1 MKIIKE
7 IGRTFSEIRR
17 NKGYSQGYISEGSLT
32 QGAYSKFENLNTGIR
47 INTFKELL
55 AKLEM
60 SFEEFDFILNG
71 YEYDVRVQLINRL
84 FDLSY
89 NNKQDLEQLLAE
101 VTEYLK
107 AHDDI
112 LLRNLAKIFE
122 SLILL
127 SETGKIEQAR
137 IPLLDVWES
146 LSKRNHFYIID
157 IYFINSI
164 LFLFPL
170 ETALE
175 IKRFAFRS
183 IDRYKNFQDIERIKI
198 NISINIMLLLMKE
211 GRFSEAL
218 NETTQIINLCKK
230 HRDYL
235 RLAICYIRKGICLN
249 SIDMSGEEWILKGK
263 NMLFALEEDKMVEI
277 LEDEIKSYKKILV

>member
-1 MKIIKE
+1 MTKE
-7 IGRTFSEIRR
+7 LGQTISVIRR
-17 NKGYSQGYISEGSLT
+17 NKGYSQGYVSEGSLT

-55 AKLEM
+55 SKLEI
-60 SFEEFDFILNG
+60 SHEEFEFIHNG
-71 YEYDVRVQLINRL
+71 YEYNVRYQLINRF

-89 NNKQDLEQLLAE
+89 NNKHNLEQLLTE
-101 VTEYLK
+101 ITEYLK
-107 AHDDI
+107 VHDDI
-112 LLRNLAKIFE
+112 LLDNLSKICE

-127 SETGKIEQAR
+127 SETGKIEEAR
-137 IPLLDVWES
+137 IPLQVVWES

-175 IKRFAFRS
+175 IKKFAFRS
-183 IDRYKNFQDIERIKI
+183 IDLYRDFQNIERIKI

-211 GRFSEAL
+211 ERFKEAL
-218 NETTQIINLCKK
+218 NETTQIMDLCKK

-235 RLAICYIRKGICLN
+235 RLAICYIRRGICLN
-249 SIDMSGEEWILKGK
+249 TIDMSGEVWIMKGK
-263 NMLFALEEDKMVEI
+263 NMLMALEEYKMIEI
-277 LEDEIKSYKKILV
+277 MEEEIKNYE

>member
-1 MKIIKE
+1 MIKE
-7 IGRTFSEIRR
+7 IGRTISVIRR
-17 NKGYSQGYISEGSLT
+17 NKGYSQGYVSEGSLT

-60 SFEEFDFILNG
+60 SLDEFGFIHNG
-71 YEYDVRVQLINRL
+71 YKYNVRDQLINRL

-107 AHDDI
+107 VQDDN
-112 LLRNLAKIFE
+112 LLENLSKICE

-137 IPLLDVWES
+137 IPVQDVWGS

-175 IKRFAFRS
+175 IKKFAFRS
-183 IDRYKNFQDIERIKI
+183 IDRYKDFQNIERIKI

-211 GRFSEAL
+211 GRFKEAL

-235 RLAICYIRKGICLN
+235 RLAIAYVRKGICLN
-249 SIDMSGEEWILKGK
+249 SIDMSGENWILKGK
-263 NMLFALEEDKMVEI
+263 NMLFALEEDNMVEI
-277 LEDEIKSYKKILV
+277 LEDEIKSYEKIFV

>member
-1 MKIIKE
+1 MKLTKE
-7 IGRTFSEIRR
+7 IGQTISIIRR
-17 NKGYSQGYISEGSLT
+17 NKGYSQGYVSEGSLT
-32 QGAYSKFENLNTGIR
+32 QGAYSKFENLNAGIR
-47 INTFKELL
+47 INTFKELI
-55 AKLEM
+55 AKLEI
-60 SFEEFDFILNG
+60 SLEEFEFIHNG
-71 YEYDVRVQLINRL
+71 YEYNVRDQLINRL

-89 NNKQDLEQLLAE
+89 NNKQNLEQLLVE
-101 VTEYLK
+101 VTKYLK
-107 AHDDI
+107 EHDDI
-112 LLRNLAKIFE
+112 LLANLSKICE

-137 IPLLDVWES
+137 IPLQDVWES

-175 IKRFAFRS
+175 IKKFSFRS
-183 IDRYKNFQDIERIKI
+183 IDRYRGFQNIERIKI

-211 GRFSEAL
+211 ERFKEAL

-235 RLAICYIRKGICLN
+235 RLAICYVRKGICLN
-249 SIDMSGEEWILKGK
+249 TIDISGEVWILKGK
-263 NMLFALEEDKMVEI
+263 NMLLALEEYKMIEI
-277 LEDEIKSYKKILV
+277 LEDEIKTYES

>member
-1 MKIIKE
+1 MTKE
-7 IGRTFSEIRR
+7 IGSTISVIRR
-17 NKGYSQGYISEGSLT
+17 NKGYSQGYVSEGSLT

-60 SFEEFDFILNG
+60 SLDEFGFIHNG
-71 YEYDVRVQLINRL
+71 YKYNVRDQLINRL

-89 NNKQDLEQLLAE
+89 NNKQKLEQLLAE

-107 AHDDI
+107 VQDDI
-112 LLRNLAKIFE
+112 LLENLSKICE

-137 IPLLDVWES
+137 IPVQDVWDS

-157 IYFINSI
+157 IYFISSI

-175 IKRFAFRS
+175 IKKFAFRS
-183 IDRYKNFQDIERIKI
+183 IDRYKDFQNIERIKI
-198 NISINIMLLLMKE
+198 NISINITLLLMKE

-218 NETTQIINLCKK
+218 DETTQIINLCKK

-235 RLAICYIRKGICLN
+235 RLAICYVRKGICLN
-249 SIDMSGEEWILKGK
+249 SIEMSGENWILKGI
-263 NMLFALEEDKMVEI
+263 NMLIALEEDNMVEI
-277 LEDEIKSYKKILV
+277 LEDEIKRYEKILV

>member
-1 MKIIKE
+1 MTIEMGHTIS
-7 IGRTFSEIRR
+7 IIRR
-17 NKGYSQGYISEGSLT
+17 NKGYSQGYVSEGLLT

-60 SFEEFDFILNG
+60 SLEEFDFIHNG
-71 YEYDVRVQLINRL
+71 YEYSVRDQLINRF

-89 NNKQDLEQLLAE
+89 NNKQKLEQLLGE

-107 AHDDI
+107 VHDDI
-112 LLRNLAKIFE
+112 LLETLSKICE

-137 IPLLDVWES
+137 IPLLDVWER

-170 ETALE
+170 ETVLE
-175 IKRFAFRS
+175 IKKFTFRS
-183 IDRYKNFQDIERIKI
+183 IDRYRDFQNIERIKI
-198 NISINIMLLLMKE
+198 NISFNIMLLLMKE
-211 GRFSEAL
+211 ERYKEAL
-218 NETTQIINLCKK
+218 NETTQIINLSKK

-235 RLAICYIRKGICLN
+235 RLAICYVRKGICLN
-249 SIDMSGEEWILKGK
+249 IIDMSGEVWILKGK
-263 NMLFALEEDKMVEI
+263 NMLVALEEYKMIEI
-277 LEDEIKSYKKILV
+277 MDEEIKTYEKIFVC